1 MRDAGYSEM
10 IEGEGPMTIDI
21 VTHGNNIKTG
31 TGGTTE
37 KSTGESLQ
45 VGRRISNAAQR

>member
-31 TGGTTE
+31 TTAQPKKTT
-37 KSTGESLQ
+37 G
-45 VGRRISNAAQR
+45 